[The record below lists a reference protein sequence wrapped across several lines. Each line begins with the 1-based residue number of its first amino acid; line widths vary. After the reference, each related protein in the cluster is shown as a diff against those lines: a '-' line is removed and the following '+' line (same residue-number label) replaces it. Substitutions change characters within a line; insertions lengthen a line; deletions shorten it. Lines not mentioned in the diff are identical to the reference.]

1 MAFGL
6 VNFLGD
12 IGFYKQILVSSLL
25 LFRMKEVDV
34 GGVGQA
40 LLVRD
45 GSSFYAV
52 GPKCSH
58 YGAPLEKG
66 KWETRP

>member
-1 MAFGL
+1 
-6 VNFLGD
+6 
-12 IGFYKQILVSSLL
+12 
-25 LFRMKEVDV
+25 MKEVDV

-58 YGAPLEKG
+58 YGALLEKG
-66 KWETRP
+66 KWETSLRLFFLSCSTQLSMKFNCSLKLKC

>member
-1 MAFGL
+1 M
-6 VNFLGD
+6 
-12 IGFYKQILVSSLL
+12 L

-66 KWETRP
+66 KWQTRPQGYKTLVQFQTQNKA

>member
-1 MAFGL
+1 M
-6 VNFLGD
+6 
-12 IGFYKQILVSSLL
+12 
-25 LFRMKEVDV
+25 

-45 GSSFYAV
+45 GSSFYAI

-66 KWETRP
+66 RLDFIRLVPYLLRLANQS